1 MARTYPAISDELRA
15 FIEAQQVF
23 FVATAPLAGDGHVNV
38 SPKGM
43 DSLRVL
49 GPSRVA
55 YLDLTGSGSETSAHL
70 LENGRITFMFCAF
83 AGPPRILRL
92 YGTGTAALPGSPA
105 WEELRP
111 LFPDHPGARQ
121 IIVAEVAR
129 VQTSCGFAVP
139 LYDFAGQRDTLT
151 NWAEVKGDA
160 GLETYREEK
169 NSHSIDG
176 LPTPL
181 GARKPVATA

>member
-1 MARTYPAISDELRA
+1 MAQTYPVINDSLRA
-15 FIEAQQVF
+15 FIEAQQMF
-23 FVATAPLAGDGHVNV
+23 FVGSAPLDAEGHVNI

-49 GPSRVA
+49 GPLRVA

-83 AGPPRILRL
+83 DGPPRILRL
-92 YGTGTAALPGSPA
+92 YGTGTAAVPGSAA

-111 LFPDHPGARQ
+111 LFPDHVGARQ
-121 IIVAEVAR
+121 IIVAEIAR

-139 LYDFAGQRDTLT
+139 LYDYVGQRDTLT
-151 NWAEVKGDA
+151 NWANVKGDE
-160 GLETYREEK
+160 GLESYREEK
-169 NSHSIDG
+169 NSFSIDG

-181 GARKPVATA
+181 GARKSVVLA